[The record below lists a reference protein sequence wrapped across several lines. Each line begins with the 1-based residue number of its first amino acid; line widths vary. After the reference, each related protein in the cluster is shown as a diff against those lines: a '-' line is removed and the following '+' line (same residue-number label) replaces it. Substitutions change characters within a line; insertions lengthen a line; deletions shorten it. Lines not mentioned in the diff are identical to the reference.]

1 MIVFLLLLLAA
12 VPAAADPRSP
22 DPPGRDS
29 LPSRPVLTVPE
40 VVVTRDRVDDAA
52 RRTPTAAVA
61 SRSLVAPAGAGP
73 TLPEALGSI
82 AGLHVTDY
90 GGLGAFS
97 TVSMR
102 GLPSNHVAVL
112 IDGVPL
118 GTATGGSFN
127 LAALPASAIERVEAW
142 RGESPLL
149 LGVSAPAGAINL
161 VTLAAPHVQEL
172 KLSRASWQTWD
183 GRGALGAEKGPFAVQ
198 LLGDGF
204 TTRGNFVYHDRNG
217 TDLDASDDGDSTR
230 LNDRRDVWTALGSVR
245 WRAGG
250 GWSARAAWLDLHRA
264 LGLPGNGAVTAA
276 NARLVEEWS
285 RPMLEVLHAAS
296 GRLPAARVTAA
307 SETHHLRFTDT
318 NGKLTGSPF
327 STDDRLRGESVAL
340 AIERPARPW
349 WIVPQAQ
356 VSLRRDRAFLR
367 NALSGFP
374 APPESRRWTRG
385 ATLDLEVRP
394 LTDRVLLHVAKRWER
409 YEDHLRASG
418 FGTTIVATNRT
429 RELVTPQ
436 AGARVTLGFGFT
448 ARANWSEADRA
459 PDFLELFGNAGAV
472 QGNPALLPEHV
483 IARDLGAGWAGRIG
497 PARLE
502 LEGWRFSNEATDLI
516 LLVRNSQ
523 STLKATNV
531 SRMEDRGEELS
542 AALSLPGGVRVGG
555 AGTWQAAR
563 DRGVVTAWRGR
574 KIPLRPDRELHLD
587 AGITR
592 AVWALAASVHDIDP
606 DYTDRR
612 NQTLV
617 PRRTLLGLSASVT
630 PPRSPVRYSLDLR
643 NLTDQRA
650 DDLGGTPLPG
660 RMVDVTLEW
669 RLGAAG
675 TGDHP

>member
-1 MIVFLLLLLAA
+1 MIVFLLLSLLAA
-12 VPAAADPRSP
+12 VPAAADPRPP
-22 DPPGRDS
+22 DPPDS
-29 LPSRPVLTVPE
+29 IPPRPILTVPE
-40 VVVTRDRVDDAA
+40 VVVTGERLDDAV

-61 SRSLVAPAGAGP
+61 TRSLQASAGAGP
-73 TLPEALGSI
+73 TLNEALGSI

-118 GTATGGSFN
+118 GTASGGSFN
-127 LAALPASAIERVEAW
+127 LAALPASAIDRVEAW

-161 VTLAAPHVQEL
+161 VTLAAPHVQEIRI
-172 KLSRASWQTWD
+172 SRASWQTWD
-183 GRGALGAEKGPFAVQ
+183 GRGVVGAEKGPFAVQ

-217 TDLDASDDGDSTR
+217 TELDTSDDGDSVR
-230 LNDRRDVWTALGSVR
+230 LNDRRDVWTALGSLR
-245 WRAGG
+245 WRTG
-250 GWSARAAWLDLHRA
+250 GWSATARWLEQHRA
-264 LGLPGNGAVTAA
+264 LGLPGNGAVPAA
-276 NARLVEEWS
+276 NARLVEGWS
-285 RPMLEVLHAAS
+285 RPMLEVRHASS

-307 SETHHLRFTDT
+307 SETHRLRFTDT
-318 NGKLTGSPF
+318 NGRLAGSPF
-327 STDDRLRGESVAL
+327 ATDDRLRGESVAL
-340 AIERPARPW
+340 AVERPAHPW
-349 WIVPQAQ
+349 WIVPQVQ
-356 VSLRRDRAFLR
+356 LSLRRDRANVL

-385 ATLDLEVRP
+385 ATFDLEVRP
-394 LTDRVLLHVAKRWER
+394 LGDRVLLHVAKRWER

-418 FGTTIVATNRT
+418 FGTTINATNRT

-436 AGARVTLGFGFT
+436 AGARVALGLGFI

-483 IARDLGAGWAGRIG
+483 MARDAGLGWSGRLG

-502 LEGWRFSNEATDLI
+502 VEGWRFSNEATDLI

-531 SRMEDRGEELS
+531 SRMETRGEELS
-542 AALSLPGGVRVGG
+542 AALTLPGGVRLGG

-563 DRGVVTAWRGR
+563 DRGVVTAWRNR

-587 AGITR
+587 AGVAR
-592 AVWALAASVHDIDP
+592 AWWSLAASVHDIDP

-612 NQTLV
+612 NTTLI
-617 PRRTLLGLSASVT
+617 PRRTLVGLAASVT

-643 NLTDQRA
+643 NLTDDRA
-650 DDLGGTPLPG
+650 FDLGGTPLPG

-669 RLGAAG
+669 RLG
-675 TGDHP
+675 TGRTGERP

>member
-1 MIVFLLLLLAA
+1 MIAFLLLLLAA
-12 VPAAADPRSP
+12 VPAAADPRPP
-22 DPPGRDS
+22 DPPDS
-29 LPSRPVLTVPE
+29 LATRPVLTVPE
-40 VVVTRDRVDDAA
+40 VVVTRERLDDAA

-61 SRSLVAPAGAGP
+61 TRSLRSPAGAGP
-73 TLPEALGSI
+73 TLNEALGSI

-102 GLPSNHVAVL
+102 GLPANHVAVL

-118 GTATGGSFN
+118 GTASGGSFN
-127 LAALPASAIERVEAW
+127 LAALPASAIDRVEAW

-172 KLSRASWQTWD
+172 RLSRASWQTWN
-183 GRGALGAEKGPFAVQ
+183 GRGAVGAERGPFAVQ

-217 TDLDASDDGDSTR
+217 TDLDASDDGDSVR
-230 LNDRRDVWTALGSVR
+230 VNDRRDVWTALGSLR

-250 GWSARAAWLDLHRA
+250 GWSATLRELYNHRG
-264 LGLPGNGAVTAA
+264 LGLPGNGAVSAA
-276 NARLVEEWS
+276 NARFVEEWS
-285 RPMLEVLHAAS
+285 RPMLDVMHAS
-296 GRLPAARVTAA
+296 RDRLPAARVTVA
-307 SETHHLRFTDT
+307 SETHRLRFTDT
-318 NGKLTGSPF
+318 NGKLAGSPF
-327 STDDRLRGESVAL
+327 ATDDRLRGEWVAL
-340 AIERPARPW
+340 ALSRRALAW
-349 WIVPQAQ
+349 WWVPLVQL
-356 VSLRRDRAFLR
+356 SLRRDRADVR

-385 ATLDLEVRP
+385 ATVDLEIRP

-409 YEDHLRASG
+409 DEDHLRASG
-418 FGTTIVATNRT
+418 FGATVNATNRT

-436 AGARVTLGFGFT
+436 AGARVTLGLGFT

-459 PDFLELFGNAGAV
+459 PDFLELFGNEGAV
-472 QGNPALLPEHV
+472 QGNPALNPEHV
-483 IARDLGAGWAGRIG
+483 IARDAGLGWAGRLG
-497 PARLE
+497 AARLE
-502 LEGWRFSNEATDLI
+502 VEGWRFSNEATDLI

-531 SRMEDRGEELS
+531 SRMENRGEELS
-542 AALSLPGGVRVGG
+542 AALTLPGGIRLGG

-563 DRGVVTAWRGR
+563 DRGVVIAWRDR
-574 KIPLRPDRELHLD
+574 KVPLRPDRELHLD
-587 AGITR
+587 ASVTQPWWSVG
-592 AVWALAASVHDIDP
+592 ASVHDIDP

-612 NQTLV
+612 NQTLI
-617 PRRTLLGLSASVT
+617 PRRTLVGLAASFT
-630 PPRSPVRYSLDLR
+630 PPHSPVRCSVDLR
-643 NLTDQRA
+643 NLTDDRA
-650 DDLGGTPLPG
+650 YDLGGTPLSG

-669 RLGAAG
+669 RLGTG
-675 TGDHP
+675 RTGDRP

>member
-22 DPPGRDS
+22 DPPDS
-29 LPSRPVLTVPE
+29 LPPRPVLTVPE

-52 RRTPTAAVA
+52 RRAPTVAVA
-61 SRSLVAPAGAGP
+61 TRSLRSTAGAGP
-73 TLPEALGSI
+73 SLPEALGSI

-102 GLPSNHVAVL
+102 GLPSNHVALL

-149 LGVSAPAGAINL
+149 LGVAAPAGAINL

-172 KLSRASWQTWD
+172 RLSRASWQTWD
-183 GRGALGAEKGPFAVQ
+183 GRGAVGAEKGPFAVQ

-217 TDLDASDDGDSTR
+217 TDLDATDDGDSVR
-230 LNDRRDVWTALGSVR
+230 LNDRRDVWTALGALR
-245 WRAGG
+245 WNAGG
-250 GWSARAAWLDLHRA
+250 GWSATARELHLHRA
-264 LGLPGNGAVTAA
+264 LGLPGNGAVPAA

-285 RPMLEVLHAAS
+285 RPMLEVLHAAN

-307 SETHHLRFTDT
+307 SETHRLRFTDT
-318 NGKLTGSPF
+318 GGKLGGSPF
-327 STDDRLRGESVAL
+327 ATDDRLRGESVAL

-356 VSLRRDRAFLR
+356 LSLRRDRANVR

-385 ATLDLEVRP
+385 ATLDLEVHP
-394 LTDRVLLHVAKRWER
+394 LTERVLLHVAKRWER

-418 FGTTIVATNRT
+418 IGTTIVATNRT

-436 AGARVTLGFGFT
+436 AGARVTLGLGFT

-459 PDFLELFGNAGAV
+459 PDFLELFGNEGAV
-472 QGNPALLPEHV
+472 QGNAALLPEHV
-483 IARDLGAGWAGRIG
+483 IARDAGLGWSGWIG

-516 LLVRNSQ
+516 VLVRNSQ

-531 SRMEDRGEELS
+531 SRMENRGEELS
-542 AALSLPGGVRVGG
+542 AALSLPGGVRLGG

-563 DRGVVTAWRGR
+563 DRGVVGAWRGR

-587 AGITR
+587 AGVTR
-592 AVWALAASVHDIDP
+592 AWWSLAATVHDIDP
-606 DYTDRR
+606 NFTDRR
-612 NQTLV
+612 NTTLL
-617 PRRTLLGLSASVT
+617 PRRTLLGLAASVT
-630 PPRSPVRYSLDLR
+630 PDRSPVRYSLDLR
-643 NLTDQRA
+643 NLTDDRA
-650 DDLGGTPLPG
+650 YDVGGTPLPG

-669 RLGAAG
+669 RLG
-675 TGDHP
+675 TGRPGERP